1 MCKIPSNA
9 TTSWPVISKLA
20 DFPFSNPVPSRFLL
34 QFCKSFKFLPTSW
47 LEFRCRRNWSPDS
60 PYSVSA
66 HLQNCFFAFSY
77 SIQEKSQ
84 PIQFLHICK
93 TDFHIQWI
101 QGRVT
106 ASTFCTVF
114 TLVTT
119 NDKIWK
125 SKWMSPWKNER
136 QDSQINGED
145 IFHWVLQI
153 SAFYFPTF
161 EKADCSIFSLSV
173 SGSVGWC
180 HH

>member
-1 MCKIPSNA
+1 MPP
-9 TTSWPVISKLA
+9 PVDRSSQNWQISLFPIRCLQ
-20 DFPFSNPVPSRFLL
+20 DFCCSFAKVSS
-34 QFCKSFKFLPTSW
+34 FCQLRGSSFAAAGIG
-47 LEFRCRRNWSPDS
+47 
-60 PYSVSA
+60 VQI
-66 HLQNCFFAFSY
+66 H
-77 SIQEKSQ
+77 
-84 PIQFLHICK
+84 PIQFPRICK
-93 TDFHIQWI
+93 TAFSHFHIQFKKSHSLFSFCTFAKQI
-101 QGRVT
+101 FIFSEFKEESQLQL
-106 ASTFCTVF
+106 FCTVF